1 MKKLTYLIVALV
13 ALTVISSCGN
23 DDPVIPRD
31 RDIEFSTFELFHISG
46 TTPTTSLE
54 QCDIT
59 IHRKTDT
66 ADVTLSLAL
75 DGTTVEYFALT
86 DIALTYDSDKN
97 IYTASA
103 ATTSHTRITD
113 LRLTIDCNDYI
124 ADMRFKVDGNEVI
137 GTSNEI
143 LFGKAT
149 TTIAYRDSAIYTY
162 PHTRYLTNIRPNGM
176 SASLNFGELLI
187 KYENL
192 MYSDIMV
199 DGLKLDVTNNG
210 YHLTGDELVTTR
222 GHYYGFNPS
231 DGTDRIEMGD
241 KLFVRIDDLQAD
253 INVKENSLSGSWTLV
268 RLKRVT
274 DTIQTTPEIVTQQR
288 IVEVSKTAMTVQGK
302 VN

>member
-31 RDIEFSTFELFHISG
+31 RDIEFSTFELFHIGGS
-46 TTPTTSLE
+46 TPTTSLE

-59 IHRKTDT
+59 IHRKTDK

-75 DGTTVEYFALT
+75 DGTTVEHFALS

-97 IYTASA
+97 IYTAST
-103 ATTSHTRITD
+103 ATTSNTRITD

-124 ADMRFKVDGNEVI
+124 ADMSFKVDGKEVT

-288 IVEVSKTAMTVQGK
+288 TVEVSKTAMTVQGK

>member
-59 IHRKTDT
+59 IHRKTDK